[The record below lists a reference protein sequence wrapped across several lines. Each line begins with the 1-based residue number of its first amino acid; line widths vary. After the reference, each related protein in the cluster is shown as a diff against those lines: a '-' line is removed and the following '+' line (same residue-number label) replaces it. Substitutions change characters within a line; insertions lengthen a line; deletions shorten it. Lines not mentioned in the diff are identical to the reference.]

1 MPSVNIPYVGVV
13 EFPDTMSSEQ
23 ISDVIKTQI
32 MPNAPQPTPGTE
44 PPSTKVADVLQKSIF
59 GPIEAIM
66 PGSKMV
72 EEPSTAVGSLAKS
85 IKSMGDIYP
94 AYQLSD
100 LLPLQELRKE
110 KFGNNYEKANPEE
123 KKFFAQDDAKINQL
137 LGKLENT
144 KADVK
149 AIEAKYGKDP
159 LAKKIDTL
167 EQKPDFQNASGW
179 QKAGMI
185 GKEIVKNPT
194 EFPEFALNVGLG
206 SLPQSIS
213 MALMAKLGIKVG
225 GPTAGLYAGGASS
238 ALMEY
243 GQEYVDLREQG
254 FNHEQANNKAVV
266 KSGVIGMFDAL
277 SLKSAGHLAK
287 DLFDDTAKKAWKETV
302 KDVAKE
308 VPKQAFYGGAGEALG
323 SVASNQPVN
332 PRAVFEEAIGEL
344 AGAPAEVAATYQGKK
359 AEIENAGVPPVV
371 PPTPKAP
378 KPPKAATP
386 ETVAA
391 GLVNEEDL
399 EAPAGVTT
407 PKVGAPVAAP
417 TVQEEV
423 SPETRTRAE
432 MRVDQLI
439 ADAEKTGNI
448 NVREMNKLA
457 RELEIEPDKDPM
469 KTAFAILDAIK
480 PNEAVAPVETPNLPH
495 TVEQILDR
503 GQPVDTKQEAEKAHS
518 DGDFV
523 YAFHE
528 QDLAHPKLIKD
539 VDQMKGYTADQLL
552 VVPKE
557 EAKNAEQEKPTAE
570 EKPSEEK
577 PAEEARA
584 AEVPVEEKPVSET
597 KAAAEEVKPEAEEK
611 TQAEINQERQAAQ
624 RAKTTQ
630 EKATEKELRGVNAE
644 EVPLHEFHQGIIYAM
659 NNEKPNPAIASEDAI
674 KLLKANELVKENPNG
689 KLELLPKGNQLL
701 NNIREAK
708 KPMAPSMSA
717 EDQKALFAK
726 FIPQINAP
734 AAPTVAPEVAPTTE
748 ALSPEDKAKQDLE
761 DALADLA
768 WLATKPTRM
777 NMMPEDEQRLMPI
790 LTRLMDAA
798 FRIGYHEFKAA
809 AKFVRDMILEK
820 FGKDVVEKINLNHL
834 QGAYIAMS
842 GNYPEASSKKEVVEV
857 EHLDELEAEAKA
869 EEPTGTVDLNT
880 TEGKFHIAQAI
891 SKHFM
896 GGLGF
901 KDINEARRF
910 IADLTG
916 QKIEAGTMAA
926 KQADEAVEVGVVL
939 AAQNIAHKNRKPSEI
954 YDGLV
959 NLYQRQPNLAVRSS
973 TSVREQAYSTPAPLA
988 YVASQLAGITDKT
1001 TVYEPTG
1008 GNGML
1013 LIGANPNNVTVNEL
1027 NSSRAEMIKR
1037 VMPDAKL
1044 TVGNALNIQP
1054 KPVDVVIENP
1064 PFGSTGES
1072 YDINGFK
1079 TREIDHAIVMKSL
1092 ESMKA
1097 DGKSVLIIGGVRA
1110 ENEDA
1115 RKEGYRNAAK
1125 RNFFVNLYG
1134 NYNVVDHFTVAGN
1147 LYSKQG
1153 ASYPVDVIVID
1164 GKGQSQ
1170 RALPAAEL
1178 PQIYSSYEQLKEK
1191 LNASMVSRA
1200 NVSPSGT
1207 NISERTPGGANQE
1220 NVAGSPSGQASRPSG
1235 GERESTGAGKPA
1247 VQPNGTGISAR
1258 PESTGASASEKQP
1271 KPANQ
1276 PNNAP
1281 EGSAVSSTGNPKQ
1294 PTSGKGAEGNQPGG
1308 LGGTSVVSG
1317 ERIQSRLND
1326 RRGKEEV
1333 TEGQVTYQ
1341 PKSGANSVGTLVP
1354 GGMAQSIRESLDKV
1368 EAQVGNIDE
1377 YVAKELGFTKAELFN
1392 NFSAEQIDSLAL
1404 SIFNAD
1410 AGQGFIIG
1418 DQTGVGKGRVVAA
1431 MIKYALKN
1439 DRIPIFVT
1447 QFPNLF
1453 SDMIRD
1459 LDDIGMTKELG
1470 LDTSDPKIFMTNV
1483 DQKVPYKL
1491 VRTIN
1496 GEKVEKE
1503 LTLSPFSADRTKQN
1517 AKMKELS
1524 AQGNLGN
1531 YKVIFTTYKQLQNV
1545 KGKATERQRFV
1556 QAMADQNYLILDE
1569 SHNAGVAGKEG
1580 TEGQEEGGDLGEG
1593 VVSEIIAPNIGSFI
1607 RLLVNDAYGSFFS
1620 SATYAKRAD
1629 IMDLYASTDMK
1640 LAVKKISDLAEA
1652 IKNGGIPMQQIVAN
1666 MLAKVGQYIRR
1677 ERTFAGV
1684 SYNTVETKV
1693 NKETAENMA
1702 TSMRDILAF
1711 SRALGDVSKKLA
1723 NSLDTSGAVLAKKKD
1738 RVNVETVN
1746 FGSTMHNLIDQMLL
1760 SLKAQSSVDHA
1771 IERLKAGEKV
1781 VLTVS
1786 NTMGSFLERYAY
1798 EMEINKGDPIN
1809 LNFSNLY
1816 LKYLKKQREVKIK
1829 YPPRNGQKGYIE
1841 IHDLTD
1847 EELGPELTKAYNNI
1861 VDFIKNAGF
1870 EDAPISPIDYM
1881 HYKLRQAGFKTEEIT
1896 GRNIGIN
1903 YSGATEDSI
1912 PTLQSIKNTTK
1923 TKYDAIDHFNGGQAD
1938 ALILNQSGSTGLS
1951 LHASE
1956 NFKDQR
1962 KRHMIIV
1969 QAEKN
1974 IDTHMQMLGR
1984 VHRTGQ
1990 IIPPAYSQMMADI
2003 PAEMRPAAILLKK
2016 MASLNANTTASR
2028 KSAVTAEGAVDFMN
2042 DYGGQVANELLADN
2056 PDIHESLGGADA
2068 FPIKENSSEANEE
2081 NVRKLTGYIPILPI
2095 KEQEEFYKDLTERY
2109 KELLEREISMGTNKL
2124 EAKALDINAETLS
2137 STPITENKGN
2147 SLFAQP
2153 AFMEL
2158 IEADR
2163 TVKPMSSE
2171 EVIEAAK
2178 KNLDGKSPGQ
2188 LSLEQRDALTAKMRT
2203 YVAERIEA
2211 EIEKKADEV
2220 RLSSVRGQLNL
2231 QETHIDSIL
2240 RTYTVGKF
2248 VTLTNELGVALTGAI
2263 IDVQNVGKTKNPAAG
2278 TDWKMTF
2285 ALANGDARSITLPF
2299 SQIGKQYKL
2308 ETVSSTNTFNYETQ
2322 QFEDIPVIKQF
2333 DMGSQIRRE
2342 KRWMVTGNIL
2352 AGFAAVKNKGQI
2364 TNFKDKEGYERQ
2376 GILMPRAY
2384 DFAKEQKDA
2393 PIEIATVDNA
2403 MRFLDEIG
2411 GTITSEDGILRITKS
2426 SYGNQYQFNV
2436 PSSKKEGGTY
2446 FLDRRLTDILGDFYK
2461 SGSTM
2466 YARGSAEEAR
2476 KAIDVI
2482 LNKRQETL
2490 ITKDNKERAKKLFA
2504 PEPLENIVPRK
2515 KTAKQNFD
2523 SKVRNEIIAEQRKL
2537 NAQERK
2543 IKRQII
2549 NGEITLDAQ
2558 RELTLVDEKTKELE
2572 ANLDAIRDKTPP
2584 SALKVHQRAEKAY
2597 ENNEISK
2604 EVYDVIHWMWNN
2616 SPALLTGLE
2625 LQIRK
2630 PTVKEEGA
2638 TGSFNPMERLVR
2650 LYKGTEGVT
2659 DPETARHELTHTL
2672 EQMMTPQVKKVIIQQ
2687 WAKETKKAI
2696 KNNTDPASQDYFQ
2709 VINDY
2714 MANPTKENYEKVRD
2728 LVKDLDLYQYANP
2741 SDYWAVN
2748 AEKMM
2753 AMKLG
2758 TPWHRFVLAVK
2769 KLIEGMKALFGFD
2782 NKYFLYKTFD
2792 DLMKG
2797 NTPRMDF
2804 ESLKHFFEQTGPS
2817 NDLLFNI
2824 SEDKKLL
2831 DDIGVEQPPVHT
2843 NNTIQD
2849 YLLGGSQLAKNIKAK
2864 VTESPRNLIPGV
2876 VEGIDRLALS
2886 FRVNTTDFT
2895 AGLTAEDAAR
2905 YGRDLLDG
2913 EGRAVASI
2921 ASDQQ
2926 LKANHISTQ
2935 VAIRGKLAFDPKDQM
2950 FEAKDDKNSVGKI
2963 IELAH
2968 NFGKEIG
2975 IKHAF
2980 RVMNG
2985 YFEAKRSRSI
2995 VNEYLKRQGELETLK
3010 TEALDPSLPPDKQ
3023 LALMTAIQI
3032 AQENFN
3038 GIDIARQKVN
3048 LNDTQID
3055 QLIDLEKKYPVL
3067 REMMDIWNDVSK
3079 NMINMMEF
3087 GKIISKQTADM
3098 YRGIK
3103 DYVPWQR
3110 IQPEDISQDPSKPT
3124 FFYGAKG
3131 VRNIS
3136 REQKFKAGKVDL
3148 AIDNVLDNMVH
3159 HVVLTSRNVIKNYA
3173 ANRIAA
3179 EYGERNEKGKL
3190 RVYPKED
3197 HSRGIVKILVNGRK
3211 INIRIVDPLIAQ
3223 AVIGMESMN
3232 IPLMGLMGFGAQM
3245 LRRTITYSGIFQL
3258 RQLFMDIPSTIIVTG
3273 VRNPVSFYGS
3283 VFGSFVKSLNSK
3295 DPIVRILQ
3303 AHGIGN
3309 IYSSSRTSM
3318 QFYNQHIELLNKNRI
3333 RDFAEI
3339 YKGLE
3344 DIENPVSKPK
3354 RVAQTIGLIS
3364 QTKLS
3369 ELINLLEKLGDASD
3383 MAPRRATYLRVMK
3396 ETKGDQRKALL
3407 AATNVINWDKKGASK
3422 IAQSLSHSISFMNAF
3437 AQQIDVLSQALLEP
3451 VAYGAEKLTGA
3462 TVKSVSGGLKGQSRL
3477 EAIERLGT
3485 AIACMQIGML
3495 MYMFAIGGDDEYQKL
3510 DDQTKMR
3517 NFFIPKKVMRHLGYD
3532 HALLIPLTTTAGYIV
3547 KAIPEMIYNRIA
3559 TQGTKDEVDATRFW
3573 KALGHGG
3580 IDAFL
3585 GPLAS
3590 GPVPTIFK
3598 PGVEI
3603 ALNHNFFTGGKVVP
3617 DSMKDLQAFKQY
3629 NANVSELGKWLS
3641 AATQIPYTGK
3651 EDKEGNVVT
3660 GSRTRLL
3667 SPIQADHLARGL
3679 FGSVAGTTMWMSDL
3693 LSGNKPTKEER
3704 NNPLYGSFVAP
3715 EVPRGRED
3723 LFYDLKERS
3732 EVVMKTYKNEM
3743 MNHQTAEG
3751 RKWFEANKGLIQAY
3765 GFTQSA
3771 AQSLNSITGEIRRIE
3786 DKPLSVMSADE
3797 KRLQINRL
3805 KQKKEDLLEQTIKFR
3820 LKAGL

>member
-1 MPSVNIPYVGVV
+1 
-13 EFPDTMSSEQ
+13 MSSDE
-23 ISDVIKTQI
+23 ISNVIKTQI
-32 MPNAPQPTPGTE
+32 MPNAPQANVAPVAG
-44 PPSTKVADVLQKSIF
+44 STKVADVLQRSIF
-59 GPIEAIM
+59 GPIDAIM
-66 PGSKMV
+66 PGSNLAN
-72 EEPSTAVGSLAKS
+72 EPTPSIGSLAKG
-85 IKSMGDIYP
+85 IKSLSNVP
-94 AYQLSD
+94 TQWQLSSQ
-100 LLPLQELRKE
+100 LELIETNKRKYGQNFENAPEKE
-110 KFGNNYEKANPEE
+110 KSDILNTVKKASENLSYL
-123 KKFFAQDDAKINQL
+123 AQS
-137 LGKLENT
+137 GE
-144 KADVK
+144 DVK
-149 AIEAKYGKDP
+149 AIEQKYGKDP
-159 LAKKIDTL
+159 LSKKIDAL
-167 EQKPDFQNASGW
+167 EQKPDFKNATEW
-179 QKAGMI
+179 QQAGMI
-185 GKEIVKNPT
+185 GKEYLKNIDELPSYI
-194 EFPEFALNVGLG
+194 ANVGLS
-206 SLPQSIS
+206 SLPQSIA
-213 MALMAKLGIKVG
+213 MAVAARFGMAAGPTGGLIVG
-225 GPTAGLYAGGASS
+225 GGSS
-238 ALMEY
+238 AMMEY
-243 GQEYVDLREQG
+243 GQQYVELRERG
-254 FNHEQANNKAVV
+254 FNHEEANNKAMV
-266 KSGVIGMFDAL
+266 KSSIIGMFDAA
-277 SLKSAGHLAK
+277 SLRSAGKIAEK
-287 DLFDDTAKKAWKETV
+287 IFDNTATKVWKETV

-308 VPKQAFYGGAGEALG
+308 IPKQASLGAAGEGLG
-323 SVASNQPVN
+323 SYASNQPVN
-332 PRAVFEEAIGEL
+332 PRAVLEEAIGEVF
-344 AGAPAEVAATYQGKK
+344 GAPAEAAATYKSKK
-359 AEIENAGVPPVV
+359 AEAEQVPPSPPPAPPAVV
-371 PPTPKAP
+371 PAP
-378 KPPKAATP
+378 NAPSAPPSGLVDESDLETFVPPNAPPSATP
-386 ETVAA
+386 AA
-391 GLVNEEDL
+391 V
-399 EAPAGVTT
+399 V
-407 PKVGAPVAAP
+407 APVA
-417 TVQEEV
+417 T
-423 SPETRTRAE
+423 SDLETKINDWAAKAE
-432 MRVDQLI
+432 ATGEPNTKELNKI
-439 ADAEKTGNI
+439 AKEYGITPAK
-448 NVREMNKLA
+448 
-457 RELEIEPDKDPM
+457 EPQQTLGLLLDKM
-469 KTAFAILDAIK
+469 SEQTT
-480 PNEAVAPVETPNLPH
+480 ESVAPPAETIPPIDMGENTEYRIVKNDNGWTAVLFDNDANQMVSATTFP
-495 TVEQILDR
+495 TDKFGDQE
-503 GQPVDTKQEAEKAHS
+503 GKQKAIEFAQSEAEKAAP
-518 DGDFV
+518 
-523 YAFHE
+523 YNQEA
-528 QDLAHPKLIKD
+528 P
-539 VDQMKGYTADQLL
+539 
-552 VVPKE
+552 E
-557 EAKNAEQEKPTAE
+557 EA
-570 EKPSEEK
+570 PSEEK
-577 PAEEARA
+577 PSIFDQVKNGEFAGEVTAEDAQQA
-584 AEVPVEEKPVSET
+584 IDKLVEEDQGDKVT
-597 KAAAEEVKPEAEEK
+597 WAAPPPLTPEEIA
-611 TQAEINQERQAAQ
+611 QNNRDRQAAQ
-624 RAKTTQ
+624 RA
-630 EKATEKELRGVNAE
+630 EA
-644 EVPLHEFHQGIIYAM
+644 QG
-659 NNEKPNPAIASEDAI
+659 ET
-674 KLLKANELVKENPNG
+674 V
-689 KLELLPKGNQLL
+689 
-701 NNIREAK
+701 
-708 KPMAPSMSA
+708 
-717 EDQKALFAK
+717 
-726 FIPQINAP
+726 
-734 AAPTVAPEVAPTTE
+734 PTVAPEATGE
-748 ALSPEDKAKQDLE
+748 ALSPEAQADKDLM
-761 DALADLA
+761 DALGELS
-768 WLATKPTRM
+768 WMATKNTRM
-777 NMMPEDEQRLMPI
+777 NMMPEDEQRLMPTLI
-790 LTRLMDAA
+790 KLMDAA
-798 FRIGYHEFKAA
+798 FRKGYHTFKKA
-809 AKFVRDMILEK
+809 AKFVRDLIK
-820 FGKDVVEKINLNHL
+820 QAFGKDVSDKINLNHL

-842 GNYPEASSKKEVVEV
+842 GNYPSKATPIAEVAGVKSI
-857 EHLDELEAEAKA
+857 DELEEKGLQATELTTSKDGYIADKNGKPIVFYHTTRALDENGNQIKELIPGGPGGDGSGKAIWFGPDPNVMQAAHNAPIGKEGSYTIPAYIKMESPLYIDEFNYEEQRAKWG
-869 EEPTGTVDLNT
+869 PDLPFSLSDERVKKLKDAGFDGIISEITAGQIDEVVVFDKNQVT
-880 TEGKFHIAQAI
+880 FKADYKTEKPAGKLDLATPDGKYNIALVLAD
-891 SKHFM
+891 HFLE
-896 GGLGF
+896 GNAF
-901 KDINEARRF
+901 STIVEARKF
-910 IADLTG
+910 ISELTG
-916 QKIEAGTMAA
+916 EKIEAATMQA
-926 KQADEAVEVGVVL
+926 KQADEAVEVGIVL
-939 AAQNIAHKNRKPSEI
+939 AAQEI
-954 YDGLV
+954 SQNSKSPTEAYDRLV
-959 NLYQRQPNLAVRSS
+959 DLYNRQPNLAVRSS

-988 YVASQLAGITDKT
+988 YVASQLAGINQNT
-1001 TVYEPTG
+1001 TVYEPTA

-1013 LIGANPNNVTVNEL
+1013 LIAANPNIVIVNEL
-1027 NSSRAEMIKR
+1027 NSSRAEMLKR
-1037 VMPDAKL
+1037 VFPKAEV
-1044 TVGNALNIQP
+1044 TVGNALKQEATL
-1054 KPVDVVIENP
+1054 VDVVIENP
-1064 PFGSTGES
+1064 PFGSTGENF
-1072 YDINGFK
+1072 DIDGFK

-1092 ESMKA
+1092 QNMKPG
-1097 DGKSVLIIGGVRA
+1097 GKAVLIIGGVRA
-1110 ENEDA
+1110 EGEDA
-1115 RKEGYRNAAK
+1115 RREGYRSAAK
-1125 RNFFVNLYG
+1125 RNFFVNLYDK
-1134 NYNVVDHFTVAGN
+1134 YNVVDHFSVSGDMYT
-1147 LYSKQG
+1147 KQG
-1153 ASYPVDVIVID
+1153 ASYPVDVIVINGD
-1164 GKGQSQ
+1164 GKAE

-1178 PQIYSSYEQLKEK
+1178 PQQINSYEELKEK

-1207 NISERTPGGANQE
+1207 NIGERTPGGANQE

-1235 GERESTGAGKPA
+1235 GEQQSTGAGKPN
-1247 VQPNGTGISAR
+1247 VPTNGAGISGR
-1258 PESTGASASEKQP
+1258 PESTGAGTGEKQP
-1271 KPANQ
+1271 KPANK
-1276 PNNAP
+1276 PDNAP
-1281 EGSAVSSTGNPKQ
+1281 EGSTVPSAGKPKQ
-1294 PTSGKGAEGNQPGG
+1294 PPSGKGAEGNKPGG
-1308 LGGTSVVSG
+1308 VGGTSVVSG

-1333 TEGQVTYQ
+1333 TEGQVPYQ
-1341 PKSGANSVGTLVP
+1341 PKSKANSVGTLVP

-1368 EAQVGNIDE
+1368 EAQVGDIDE
-1377 YVAKELGFTKAELFN
+1377 YVSKELGFTKDELFN

-1459 LDDIGMTKELG
+1459 LDDIGMTKELA
-1470 LDTSDPKIFMTNV
+1470 LDTTDPKIFMTNV

-1491 VRTIN
+1491 VRTVN

-1503 LTLSPFSADRTKQN
+1503 LTLEPFSTDRPKQN
-1517 AKMKELS
+1517 AKMKELA

-1556 QAMADQNYLILDE
+1556 QALADQNYLILDE

-1580 TEGQEEGGDLGEG
+1580 TEGQQEGGDLGEG

-1607 RLLVNDAYGSFFS
+1607 RMLVNDAYGSFFS

-1684 SYNTVETKV
+1684 SYNTEETKV

-1711 SRALGDVSKKLA
+1711 SRAVGIAGKKLA
-1723 NSLDTSGAVLAKKKD
+1723 GSLDTSGAVLAKKKD

-1771 IERLKAGEKV
+1771 ISRLKAGEKV

-1786 NTMGSFLERYAY
+1786 NTMGSFLESYSD
-1798 EMEINKGDPIN
+1798 EMELKKGDPIN

-1816 LKYLKKQREVKIK
+1816 LKYLKKQRQVTIK
-1829 YPPRNGQKGYIE
+1829 YPAKNGNPSYKE
-1841 IHDLTD
+1841 VRDLTD
-1847 EELGPELTKAYNNI
+1847 EELGPELTVAYNAI
-1861 VDFIKNAGF
+1861 VKFIQNAGF
-1870 EDAPISPIDYM
+1870 EDAPVSPIDYM
-1881 HYKLRQAGFKTEEIT
+1881 HYKLRQAGFKTGEIT

-1903 YSGATEDSI
+1903 YSGATEASI
-1912 PTLQSIKNTTK
+1912 PTLQAIKNTTK
-1923 TKYDAIDHFNGGQAD
+1923 TKYEAITKFNGGEFD
-1938 ALILNQSGSTGLS
+1938 VLILNQAGSTGLS

-2056 PDIHESLGGADA
+2056 PDLHESLGGDNA
-2068 FPIKENSSEANEE
+2068 FPVKENSSEATEE
-2081 NVRKLTGYIPILPI
+2081 DVRKLTGYIPILPI

-2109 KELLEREISMGTNKL
+2109 KELLDREISMGTNKL

-2137 STPITENKGN
+2137 STPITENKGD

-2188 LSLEQRDALTAKMRT
+2188 LSLEQRDALTAKMRAYT
-2203 YVAERIEA
+2203 AERIEL
-2211 EIEKKADEV
+2211 EVEKKSDEV
-2220 RLSSVRGQLNL
+2220 RLSTVRGQLNL

-2263 IDVQNVGKTKNPAAG
+2263 IDVKNVGKTKNPAAG

-2364 TNFKDKEGYERQ
+2364 TNFKDNEGYERQ

-2393 PIEIATVDNA
+2393 PVEIATADNA

-2466 YARGSAEEAR
+2466 YARGTAEEAR

-2490 ITKDNKERAKKLFA
+2490 VTKDNKERAKKLFA

-2515 KTAKQNFD
+2515 KTTKQIFD
-2523 SKVRNEIIAEQRKL
+2523 SRVRNEIIAEQRKL

-2543 IKRQII
+2543 LKRQII
-2549 NGEITLDAQ
+2549 NGEVTLDAQ
-2558 RELTLVDEKTKELE
+2558 REMTFIDERTKELE
-2572 ANLDAIRDKTPP
+2572 ENLEAIKDKTPP
-2584 SALKVHQRAEKAY
+2584 DALSVHQRAERALRDG
-2597 ENNEISK
+2597 EISQD
-2604 EVYDVIHWMWNN
+2604 VFNVIHWMWNN
-2616 SPALLTGLE
+2616 SPALLTGLK

-2630 PTVKEEGA
+2630 PTSKEEGA
-2638 TGSFNPMERLVR
+2638 TGSFNPLDRLVR

-2672 EQMMTPQVKKVIIQQ
+2672 EQMMTPQVRKLIVQQ

-2709 VINDY
+2709 AINDY
-2714 MANPTKENYEKVRD
+2714 MANPTKANYEKVRE
-2728 LVKDLDLYQYANP
+2728 LVKDLSLYQYANP

-2748 AEKMM
+2748 AEKLM
-2753 AMKLG
+2753 AMKMG
-2758 TPWHRFVLAVK
+2758 TAWNRFVLAVK
-2769 KLIEGMKALFGFD
+2769 KLFEGMKSLFGFD
-2782 NKYFLYKTFD
+2782 NQYILYKTFD

-2797 NTPRMDF
+2797 KTPRMDY
-2804 ESLKHFFEQTGPS
+2804 ESLKHFFDMTGPS
-2817 NDLLFNI
+2817 NELLFNI
-2824 SEDKKLL
+2824 ADDVKLL
-2831 DDIGVEQPPVHT
+2831 DKIGVEQPPVHT
-2843 NNTIQD
+2843 NNTVQD
-2849 YLLGGSQLAKNIKAK
+2849 YLMGGYQTAKNIK
-2864 VTESPRNLIPGV
+2864 TRILESPRNLIPGAV
-2876 VEGIDRLALS
+2876 TGIDKLALG
-2886 FRVNTTDFT
+2886 FRVKATDFT
-2895 AGLTAEDAAR
+2895 AGLAAEDAVR
-2905 YGRDLLDG
+2905 YDRELLDG

-2921 ASDQQ
+2921 AADQQ
-2926 LKANHISTQ
+2926 LKANHIATQ
-2935 VAIRGKLAFDPKDQM
+2935 VVTLGKLAFDSVNQM
-2950 FEAKDDKNSVGKI
+2950 FKATEDKNSTGKI
-2963 IELAH
+2963 IQLAH
-2968 NFGKEIG
+2968 EFGKEVG
-2975 IKHAF
+2975 VKHAF
-2980 RVMNG
+2980 RVING

-3010 TEALDPSLPPDKQ
+3010 TEALDPDLPPDRQ
-3023 LALMTAIQI
+3023 LALTVAIQN
-3032 AQENFN
+3032 AQENFE

-3048 LNDTQID
+3048 LKDTEID
-3055 QLIDLEKKYPVL
+3055 DLIALEKKYPVL
-3067 REMMDIWNDVSK
+3067 REMMDIWNDVSR
-3079 NMINMMEF
+3079 NMVNMMEF

-3098 YRGIK
+3098 YRKID

-3131 VRNIS
+3131 VRNVS
-3136 REQKFKAGKVDL
+3136 REHKFKPGEVEL
-3148 AIDNVLDNMVH
+3148 ALNNVLDNMVN

-3173 ANRIAA
+3173 ANRIAS

-3190 RVYPKED
+3190 KVYPKED
-3197 HSRGIVKILVNGRK
+3197 FARGIVKILVNGRK

-3232 IPLMGLMGFGAQM
+3232 IPLMGLMGFGAQT
-3245 LRRTITYSGIFQL
+3245 LRRTITYSGVFQL
-3258 RQLFMDIPSTIIVTG
+3258 RQLFMDIPSTILVTG
-3273 VRNPVSFYGS
+3273 VRNPLSFYGS
-3283 VFGSFVKSLNSK
+3283 VFGSFVKSLNNN
-3295 DPIVRILQ
+3295 DPVVKILK

-3318 QFYNQHIELLNKNRI
+3318 QYY
-3333 RDFAEI
+3333 D
-3339 YKGLE
+3339 
-3344 DIENPVSKPK
+3344 
-3354 RVAQTIGLIS
+3354 QTIGLLNGSKLQQTIS
-3364 QTKLS
+3364 
-3369 ELINLLEKLGDASD
+3369 LLEKIGDASD

-3407 AATNVINWDKKGASK
+3407 ASANVINWDKKGSSK
-3422 IAQSLSHSISFMNAF
+3422 VAQTLAHSISFMNAF

-3451 VAYGAEKLTGA
+3451 VAYGVEKTTGA
-3462 TVKSVSGGLKGQSRL
+3462 KVKSVSGGLKGQART
-3477 EAIERLGT
+3477 EAIERLAT

-3495 MYMFAIGGDDEYQKL
+3495 MYLFAIGDDEEYQRL

-3517 NFFIPKKVMRHLGYD
+3517 NFFVPRKLMKQIGYD
-3532 HALLIPLTTTAGYIV
+3532 HSLLIPLTTTAGYLV
-3547 KAIPEMIYNRIA
+3547 KAIPEMTYNRII
-3559 TQGTKDEVDATRFW
+3559 TQGTKNEVDATRFW
-3573 KALGHGG
+3573 KALRHGG
-3580 IDAFL
+3580 VDALL

-3590 GPVPTIFK
+3590 GPVPTVFK
-3598 PGVEI
+3598 PFVEI
-3603 ALNHNFFTGGKVVP
+3603 GINHNFFTGGKVVP
-3617 DSMKDLQAFKQY
+3617 ESMKHLEAYKQY
-3629 NANVSELGKWLS
+3629 NANVSQLGKWLS
-3641 AATQIPYTGK
+3641 AATQMPFTGK
-3651 EDKEGNVVT
+3651 EDKEGNT
-3660 GSRTRLL
+3660 IEGSRKRIL
-3667 SPIQADHLARGL
+3667 SPIEADHLARGL
-3679 FGSVAGTTMWMSDL
+3679 FGSVAGLTMWMSDL
-3693 LSGNKPTKEER
+3693 LSSNKPTKEER

-3723 LFYDLKERS
+3723 LFYDLKARS
-3732 EVVMKTYKNEM
+3732 DVAMTTFKTEMKN
-3743 MNHQTAEG
+3743 MNPTQG
-3751 RKWFEANKGLIQAY
+3751 KKWFEANKGLIQAN

-3771 AQSLNSITGEIRRIE
+3771 GASLNAITGQIRRIE
-3786 DKPLSVMSADE
+3786 DLPLKEMSADE
-3797 KRLQINRL
+3797 KRKEINFL
-3805 KQKKEDLLEQTIKFR
+3805 KGKKEEILQDTIRFR

>member
-13 EFPDTMSSEQ
+13 EFPDTMSAEQ

-72 EEPSTAVGSLAKS
+72 EEPSTAVGSLAKG

-213 MALMAKLGIKVG
+213 MALMAKLGIKYA
-225 GPTAGLYAGGASS
+225 GPTGGIVAGGTSS
-238 ALMEY
+238 AVMEY

-254 FNHEQANNKAVV
+254 FNHEQANNKAMV
-266 KSGVIGMFDAL
+266 KSAIIGMFDAA
-277 SLKSAGHLAK
+277 SLNSAGKLSK
-287 DLFDDTAKKAWKETV
+287 ELFDNTAKKAWKETV
-302 KDVAKE
+302 KDVGKE

-323 SVASNQPVN
+323 SYASNQPIN
-332 PRAVFEEAIGEL
+332 PRAVLEEAIGEL
-344 AGAPAEVAATYQGKK
+344 AGAPGEVAATYQGK
-359 AEIENAGVPPVV
+359 
-371 PPTPKAP
+371 
-378 KPPKAATP
+378 
-386 ETVAA
+386 
-391 GLVNEEDL
+391 
-399 EAPAGVTT
+399 
-407 PKVGAPVAAP
+407 
-417 TVQEEV
+417 
-423 SPETRTRAE
+423 RAE
-432 MRVDQLI
+432 MEQAQAPKVPSPDQAARFAELETIANGTKRQTTTDENGNKITVPGVKKRFFTPEEKAEYDTLKPLFQTPAAPPVTPPPAAVTPSAPPSSGLVEESDLETSVTPPAPPARQEAIAPIDMGENTEMRVIKNDNGWTAVQFDKDSNQLI
-439 ADAEKTGNI
+439 TARVFGNDEKG
-448 NVREMNKLA
+448 
-457 RELEIEPDKDPM
+457 
-469 KTAFAILDAIK
+469 
-480 PNEAVAPVETPNLPH
+480 
-495 TVEQILDR
+495 
-503 GQPVDTKQEAEKAHS
+503 
-518 DGDFV
+518 
-523 YAFHE
+523 
-528 QDLAHPKLIKD
+528 
-539 VDQMKGYTADQLL
+539 
-552 VVPKE
+552 KE
-557 EAKNAEQEKPTAE
+557 EAIAFAE
-570 EKPSEEK
+570 SEAK
-577 PAEEARA
+577 
-584 AEVPVEEKPVSET
+584 
-597 KAAAEEVKPEAEEK
+597 KAALYNEPEVTPTTYEQAQAGEIKENPTVEDAKQAIEDLVTPEK
-611 TQAEINQERQAAQ
+611 TQAEINQERQATQ
-624 RAKTTQ
+624 RDATPK

-674 KLLKANELVKENPNG
+674 KLLKANELIKENPNG

-717 EDQKALFAK
+717 DEQKALFAK
-726 FIPQINAP
+726 FIPQINGAVTP
-734 AAPTVAPEVAPTTE
+734 TAAPTVAPETAPAAE
-748 ALSPEDKAKQDLE
+748 ALSPEDQAKKDFE
-761 DALADLA
+761 DALAELA
-768 WLATKPTRM
+768 WMATKDTRAM
-777 NMMPEDEQRLMPI
+777 MMPENEQRLMPTLI
-790 LTRLMDAA
+790 KLMDAA
-798 FRIGYHEFKAA
+798 FRMGYHTFKKA
-809 AKFVRDMILEK
+809 AKFVRDQLRK
-820 FGKDVVEKINLNHL
+820 SLGAVADLVNLNHL

-842 GNYPEASSKKEVVEV
+842 GNYPDKATPIAEVAGVKAIEEIETEETLAKE
-857 EHLDELEAEAKA
+857 K
-869 EEPTGTVDLNT
+869 PTGKLDLNT
-880 TEGKFHIAQAI
+880 PDGRYNIALVLADHFQEGNSFATIV
-891 SKHFM
+891 
-896 GGLGF
+896 
-901 KDINEARRF
+901 EARKF
-910 IADLTG
+910 ISDLTG
-916 QKIEAGTMAA
+916 EKIEAATMQA

-939 AAQNIAHKNRKPSEI
+939 AAHEISETTKSPAEA
-954 YDGLV
+954 YDKLV
-959 NLYQRQPNLAVRSS
+959 DLYNKQPNLAVRSS

-988 YVASQLAGITDKT
+988 YVASQLAGINNKT
-1001 TVYEPTG
+1001 TVYEPTA

-1013 LIGANPNNVTVNEL
+1013 LIGANYNNVIVNEL

-1037 VMPDAKL
+1037 VMPNAKL

-1072 YDINGFK
+1072 FNVNGFN

-1092 ESMKA
+1092 QSMKD
-1097 DGKSVLIIGGVRA
+1097 DGKAVLIIGGVRA

-1170 RALPAAEL
+1170 RALPAAQL

-1200 NVSPSGT
+1200 NVSPNGT

-1220 NVAGSPSGQASRPSG
+1220 NVAGGPSGQTSRPSG
-1235 GERESTGAGKPA
+1235 GERESTGTGKPA
-1247 VQPNGTGISAR
+1247 VQPNGAGISTR
-1258 PESTGASASEKQP
+1258 PESTGASTSEKQP
-1271 KPANQ
+1271 KPTNQ

-1281 EGSAVSSTGNPKQ
+1281 NGSAVSSTGNGKQ
-1294 PTSGKGAEGNQPGG
+1294 PVSGKSSEGNKPGG
-1308 LGGTSVVSG
+1308 MGGTSVVSG
-1317 ERIQSRLND
+1317 ERIQSRLDD

-1333 TEGQVTYQ
+1333 TEGQVPYN
-1341 PKSGANSVGTLVP
+1341 PKSKGNSVGTLVP
-1354 GGMAQSIRESLDKV
+1354 GGMAQSIKESLDKV

-1377 YVAKELGFTKAELFN
+1377 YVAKELGFTTKELFA

-1503 LTLSPFSADRTKQN
+1503 LTLVPFSADRTKQN

-1556 QAMADQNYLILDE
+1556 QAIADQNYLILDE

-1580 TEGQEEGGDLGEG
+1580 TEGQQEGGDLGEG
-1593 VVSEIIAPNIGSFI
+1593 AVSEIIAPNIGSFI

-1640 LAVKKISDLAEA
+1640 MAVKKISDLAEA

-1684 SYNTVETKV
+1684 SYNTQETKV

-1711 SRALGDVSKKLA
+1711 SRAVNAAGKKLA
-1723 NSLDTSGAVLAKKKD
+1723 GTLDTSGAVLAKKKD

-1786 NTMGSFLERYAY
+1786 NTMGSFLESYAD

-1816 LKYLKKQREVKIK
+1816 MKYLKKQRQVTIK
-1829 YPPRNGQKGYIE
+1829 HPARNGNPPYKE
-1841 IHDLTD
+1841 VRDLTD
-1847 EELGPELTKAYNNI
+1847 EELGPELTKAYGDI
-1861 VDFIKNAGF
+1861 VNFIKNAGF
-1870 EDAPISPIDYM
+1870 EDAPLSPIDYM

-1903 YSGATEDSI
+1903 YAGATEDSI
-1912 PTLQSIKNTTK
+1912 PTLQGIKNNTK
-1923 TKYDAIDHFNGGQAD
+1923 TKYDAINHFNGGQAD
-1938 ALILNQSGSTGLS
+1938 VLILNQAGSTGLS

-2056 PDIHESLGGADA
+2056 PDIHEALGGGDA
-2068 FPIKENSSEANEE
+2068 FAIKENSSEATEDD
-2081 NVRKLTGYIPILPI
+2081 VRKLTGYIPILPI
-2095 KEQEEFYKDLTERY
+2095 KDQEEFYKDLTERY
-2109 KELLEREISMGTNKL
+2109 KELLDREISMGTNKL

-2137 STPITENKGN
+2137 STPITENKGD

-2203 YVAERIEA
+2203 YTAERLALEV
-2211 EIEKKADEV
+2211 EKKADEV
-2220 RLSSVRGQLNL
+2220 RMSAVRGQLNL

-2299 SQIGKQYKL
+2299 SQIGKQYRL
-2308 ETVSSTNTFNYETQ
+2308 EAVSSTNTFNYETQ

-2393 PIEIATVDNA
+2393 PIEIATADNA

-2466 YARGSAEEAR
+2466 YARGSAEDAR

-2515 KTAKQNFD
+2515 KTAKQTFD

-2549 NGEITLDAQ
+2549 NGEVTLDAQ
-2558 RELTLVDEKTKELE
+2558 REMTLIDERTKELE
-2572 ANLDAIRDKTPP
+2572 ENLDAIRDKTPP
-2584 SALKVHQRAEKAY
+2584 DALSVHQRAEKAFRDG
-2597 ENNEISK
+2597 EISK
-2604 EVYDVIHWMWNN
+2604 DVFDVIHWMWNN
-2616 SPALLTGLE
+2616 SPALLTGLKF
-2625 LQIRK
+2625 QIRK
-2630 PTVKEEGA
+2630 PTAKEEGA

-2672 EQMMTPQVKKVIIQQ
+2672 EQMMTPQVKKAIIQL

-2709 VINDY
+2709 AINDY

-2753 AMKLG
+2753 TMKMG
-2758 TPWHRFVLAVK
+2758 TAWHRFVLAVK
-2769 KLIEGMKALFGFD
+2769 KLFEGMKALFGFD
-2782 NKYFLYKTFD
+2782 NHYVLYKTFD

-2824 SEDKKLL
+2824 AEDKKLL
-2831 DDIGVEQPPVHT
+2831 DDIGVEQPPFHT

-2849 YLLGGSQLAKNIKAK
+2849 YLLGGSQLARNIKAK

-2895 AGLTAEDAAR
+2895 AGLAAEDAAR
-2905 YGRDLLDG
+2905 YGRELLDG

-3079 NMINMMEF
+3079 NMVNMMEV

-3103 DYVPWQR
+3103 DYVPWKR

-3333 RDFAEI
+3333 RDFSEI

-3723 LFYDLKERS
+3723 LFYDLKGRS